1 MPGARQVIRY
11 GYPPT
16 LLETANKSATMEFLN
31 ITSGQTL
38 IVEGTSVIPDSPEKP
53 ASRVEAG
60 IRRRE
65 VAADNHCLF
74 YSIYFLM
81 NEGEIVKREAQL
93 LRQKIGQHI
102 LQNRDEFNELVLGK
116 SPADYSA
123 WIQSD
128 NSWGGSIE
136 LSIFR

>member
-1 MPGARQVIRY
+1 M
-11 GYPPT
+11 
-16 LLETANKSATMEFLN
+16 SSLN

-38 IVEGTSVIPDSPEKP
+38 IVEGASTKPDTPEKAEKIP
-53 ASRVEAG
+53 EKSVKSTVEPG

-81 NEGEIVKREAQL
+81 NEGEIAKRDAQM
-93 LRQKIGQHI
+93 LRQKISQYI
-102 LQNRDEFNELVLGK
+102 LQNQDQFNELVLGK
-116 SPADYSA
+116 SPSDYSA

-136 LSIFR
+136 LSIFRYDFTFF